1 MPGHCQ
7 GQNGLQAY
15 ERHTKEE
22 KAKIKKK
29 SENIKIDKNK
39 TEWQKKTKENTL
51 KPPVNCMLKSPSI
64 IIILM

>member
-29 SENIKIDKNK
+29 IREYKNRQEQNWMTKKDKREYIKTSCK
-39 TEWQKKTKENTL
+39 L
-51 KPPVNCMLKSPSI
+51 HA
-64 IIILM
+64 